1 MDGALN
7 YSGEIWRPVS
17 KGCGFGQRIYRF
29 RVDGRR
35 NRVTNIRFQK
45 YPNSCGGLNHCVYE
59 DAGITL
65 YIFRKVSRVF
75 IMTDFLT
82 KIIAKAVKVRSA
94 TYINT

>member
-7 YSGEIWRPVS
+7 YSREIWRPVS
-17 KGCGFGQRIYRF
+17 KRCGFGQRIYWF

-45 YPNSCGGLNHCVYE
+45 YPNSCGGLNHRVYE

-65 YIFRKVSRVF
+65 HIFRKVACVF
-75 IMTDFLT
+75 IMTDF
-82 KIIAKAVKVRSA
+82 
-94 TYINT
+94 